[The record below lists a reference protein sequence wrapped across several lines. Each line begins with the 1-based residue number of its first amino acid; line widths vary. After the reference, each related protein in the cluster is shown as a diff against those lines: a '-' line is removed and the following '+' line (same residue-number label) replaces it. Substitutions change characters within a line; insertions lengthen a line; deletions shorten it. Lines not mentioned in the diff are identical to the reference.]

1 MALIKYNVSTSR
13 GKTIAQ
19 PEVLQ
24 LDAGD
29 RIQFSNGGKKHFQIV
44 LDDPDNNVIVTLRRT
59 LAHPIPVATEKKGDS
74 VLVVSITGTPV
85 KVGAGGGNGEG
96 VGPGGGNGEGVGPG
110 GGNGEGV
117 GPGGGNGEGVGPG
130 GGNGEGVGPGG
141 GGGQAGHASPARHK
155 ARKRKK

>member
-24 LDAGD
+24 LDVGD

-59 LAHPIPVATEKKGDS
+59 LARPIPVATEKKGDD
-74 VLVVSITGTPV
+74 VLVVSISGTPV

-117 GPGGGNGEGVGPG
+117 GPG
-130 GGNGEGVGPGG
+130 
-141 GGGQAGHASPARHK
+141 
-155 ARKRKK
+155 